1 MAKKRIVKPTP
12 RAKESD
18 SMTWK
23 DALDPKLIEQLKATK
38 KALESEQEEKRQE
51 QEKKKNEE
59 RRLKEKNKS
68 FEELLNESPLN
79 WKSFKS

>member
-1 MAKKRIVKPTP
+1 MAKKRVNNEPK
-12 RAKESD
+12 AKESD
-18 SMTWK
+18 TMTWK
-23 DALDPKLIEQLKATK
+23 DALDPKLIEKLKATK
-38 KALESEQEEKRQE
+38 KALETEQQEKRQE
-51 QEKKKNEE
+51 EEKKRIEE